1 MRLIDW
7 LTSPIDWLTGLFGSN
22 SDGSDEQDA
31 DGGPDVDLDQDVDW
45 SKHSLYELGEL
56 LCTYYPE
63 GIPSFQS
70 DNATQWDD
78 YTISVVLHDTYNDVS
93 TITPAMIADLDRLR
107 AESVAESDQLRHE
120 MHTDGRRY
128 LRENAVIQFR
138 RTFFDCFDTR
148 AVETSLQRVYHDA
161 REDFQLERI
170 VREETTDHSVF
181 EYRVPSLDDRS
192 AQITPETVP
201 DGDPIERQS
210 VGFTTESASMHTLSC
225 RLDLGE
231 SQIGDT
237 IEEMVEAEARLLWD
251 TLDVESGRSTDVVGS
266 DTAFGDDQDPV
277 YPVLDA
283 MQTIRNANGAP
294 DTIVTDAASQAQY
307 GRRIHDCSVHTD
319 ATGVM
324 DVPFVVADSDN
335 TGYRVTRT
343 PLSITYPREI
353 EQPYVYQLTWQGNY
367 VVTDPD
373 MVSGPV

>member
-7 LTSPIDWLTGLFGSN
+7 LTSPIDWLTGLFRSN

-251 TLDVESGRSTDVVGS
+251 ALECDESGRSAGIVRS
-266 DTAFGDDQDPV
+266 DSGRDPV
-277 YPVLDA
+277 YWVLDA
-283 MQTIRNANGAP
+283 MQMVRDANGTP
-294 DTIVTDAASQAQY
+294 DRIVTDAASQAQY

-324 DVPFVVADSDN
+324 DVPFVVADSDAV
-335 TGYRVTRT
+335 GYRVTAS
-343 PLSITYPREI
+343 PLAI
-353 EQPYVYQLTWQGNY
+353 EQSHDMLDPYVYQLTWQGNY
-367 VVTDPD
+367 VIADPD